1 MKKRQQDTLFKGLV
15 GLLVALVFIVGAQY
29 FSQHQKSSS
38 GNAVGQAHQTNVE
51 VRKSTPSKALAQ
63 SVLSDEV
70 LQQLRRSLEW
80 NKAGAFIVNEN
91 RTNLNVNV
99 ASQPYAQNET
109 KLVGNQ
115 LLPYVEMPYFLSK
128 LDSIKNERKPV
139 MGRQI
144 GHLLVGIRVI
154 I

>member
-38 GNAVGQAHQTNVE
+38 GNAVGQTHQTNVE
-51 VRKSTPSKALAQ
+51 VHKSTPSKALAQ

-70 LQQLRRSLEW
+70 LQQLKGRLEW

-109 KLVGNQ
+109 KWLGNQ
-115 LLPYVEMPYFLSK
+115 LLP
-128 LDSIKNERKPV
+128 
-139 MGRQI
+139 
-144 GHLLVGIRVI
+144 IRGNA
-154 I
+154 